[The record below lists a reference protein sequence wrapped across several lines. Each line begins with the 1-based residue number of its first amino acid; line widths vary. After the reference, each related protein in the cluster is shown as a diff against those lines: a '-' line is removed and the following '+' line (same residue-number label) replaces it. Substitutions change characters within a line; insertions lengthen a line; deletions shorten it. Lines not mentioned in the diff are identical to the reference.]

1 MDKRG
6 ASLPVKGFFMLH
18 ANQLTCVYEERVLF
32 ESLSFTVESGEV
44 VQIAGA
50 NGSGKTSLLR
60 LLAGLTQPESGD
72 VRWGGERLS
81 RARDTFHQQLLW
93 IGHKPGVKTALTAEE
108 NLRLFY
114 PRSTLEA
121 REAALAAIGL
131 AGFEDLP
138 LFQLSAGQQRRSAL
152 ARLWLSDAALWI
164 LDEPLAAL
172 DVSAIEIVT
181 RRLEKHVHRG
191 GSVVL
196 TTHQPLRSLNC
207 PLRVLTLSG
216 GEAYAS

>member
-1 MDKRG
+1 
-6 ASLPVKGFFMLH
+6 MLQ

-32 ESLSFTVESGEV
+32 ESLSFTVEPGEV
-44 VQIAGA
+44 VQIAGE

-60 LLAGLTQPESGD
+60 LLTGLTQPESGY
-72 VRWGGERLS
+72 VCWQGERLS
-81 RARDTFHQQLLW
+81 RVRDTFHQQMLW
-93 IGHKPGVKTALTAEE
+93 IGHKPGVKASLTADE

-121 REAALAAIGL
+121 REAALLAIGL

-138 LFQLSAGQQRRSAL
+138 LYQLSAGQQRRSAL

-172 DVSAIEIVT
+172 DVAAIET
-181 RRLEKHVHRG
+181 LTHRLEKHVHRG

-196 TTHQPLRSLNC
+196 TTHQPLRSLDC
-207 PLRVLTLSG
+207 PLRVLRLSG

>member
-1 MDKRG
+1 
-6 ASLPVKGFFMLH
+6 MLH

-32 ESLSFTVESGEV
+32 ESLSFTVEPGEA
-44 VQIAGA
+44 VQIAGE

-60 LLAGLTQPESGD
+60 LLTGLTQPESGY
-72 VRWGGERLS
+72 VCWQGERLS
-81 RARDTFHQQLLW
+81 RVRDTFHQQMLW
-93 IGHKPGVKTALTAEE
+93 IGHKPGVKASLTADE

-121 REAALAAIGL
+121 REAALLAIGL

-138 LFQLSAGQQRRSAL
+138 LYQLSAGQQRRSAL

-172 DVSAIEIVT
+172 DVAAIET
-181 RRLEKHVHRG
+181 LTHRLEKHVQRG
-191 GSVVL
+191 GSVIL
-196 TTHQPLRSLNC
+196 TTHQPLRSLDC
-207 PLRVLTLSG
+207 PLRVLRLSG

>member
-1 MDKRG
+1 
-6 ASLPVKGFFMLH
+6 MLH

-32 ESLSFTVESGEV
+32 ESLSFTVEPGEV
-44 VQIAGA
+44 VQIAGE

-60 LLAGLTQPESGD
+60 LLTGLTQPESGY
-72 VRWGGERLS
+72 VCWQGERLS
-81 RARDTFHQQLLW
+81 RVRDTFHQQMLW
-93 IGHKPGVKTALTAEE
+93 IGHKPGVKASLTADE

-121 REAALAAIGL
+121 REAALLAIGL

-138 LFQLSAGQQRRSAL
+138 LYQLSAGQQRRSAL

-172 DVSAIEIVT
+172 DVAAIET
-181 RRLEKHVHRG
+181 LTHRLEKYVQRG
-191 GSVVL
+191 GSVIL
-196 TTHQPLRSLNC
+196 TTHQPLRSLDC
-207 PLRVLTLSG
+207 PLRVLRLSG